1 MKAILLHII
10 LIIPLLSFSQRS
22 EIQRIKQDTVLQ
34 LFLIHLDTTE
44 LETAE
49 NKPLSGKLLTDSLIN
64 IASSY
69 IGDRYKRGGTTAK
82 GFDCSGFTL
91 VVFKHFGIKLPHTS
105 AGQSLLGFE
114 VPKKQIQKG
123 DLLFFRSRSRRSK
136 RIGHVG
142 IVISE
147 KGEPV
152 RFIHS
157 STSSGV
163 RIDNLETDYYKK
175 RFIKASR
182 VLPSR

>member
-1 MKAILLHII
+1 MKAIILHIVLLLPI
-10 LIIPLLSFSQRS
+10 LSFSQKADL
-22 EIQRIKQDTVLQ
+22 QKVKPDTVLQ
-34 LFLIHLDTTE
+34 LYLLFNDSILKVPN
-44 LETAE
+44 ET
-49 NKPLSGKLLTDSLIN
+49 KQLGGKNLTDSLIK

-69 IGDRYKRGGTTAK
+69 IGDRYRRGGTSSK

-123 DLLFFRSRSRRSK
+123 DLLFFRSRSRRSR

-142 IVISE
+142 IVISDR
-147 KGEPV
+147 GEPV
-152 RFIHS
+152 KFIHS

-163 RIDNLETDYYKK
+163 RIDNLEAEYYKK
-175 RFIKASR
+175 RFMKATR